1 MAGNT
6 GGPWGGGGNSGGNSG
21 GNNGSNGG
29 SNGNG
34 SNGDGNRGNN
44 GGGRRP
50 DGEGSQIPEI
60 DELVKKGQEQLR
72 VLMGGRG
79 GKGGSGGGQGGGAGP
94 AFTRGTVGLGIAAAV
109 VLWGLASFYTVKPEE
124 QSVELFLGEFS
135 GIGEQ
140 GLNFAPW
147 PLVKAEVFAVTTNQT
162 ESIGEGRGS
171 AGNEGL
177 MLTTDE
183 NIVDI
188 DFEVVWN
195 IKNAKDYKFSLKEP
209 QAAVIAIS
217 EAAMREIISQSEL
230 APILSRDRGLVE
242 QSVQELIQ
250 RTLDNRKTGINILR
264 VNVKKVEP
272 PSQVVR
278 MVNAD
283 GSVEDVSV
291 VDAFLDVQAAEQER
305 DRLERQ
311 ADAYANRK
319 AAEARGESAQLLEAA
334 EGYRARLVNGSI
346 GEASAFLA
354 VLAEYKA
361 APEVTRKRLYLETM
375 EKVLGDVD
383 KIILENNENGQGV
396 VPYLPLN
403 ELRKNGGSN

>member
-6 GGPWGGGGNSGGNSG
+6 GGPWGGGGNSGGND
-21 GNNGSNGG
+21 GG
-29 SNGNG
+29 SNGSG
-34 SNGDGNRGNN
+34 GNRGNN

-50 DGEGSQIPEI
+50 DDEGSQIPEI

-79 GKGGSGGGQGGGAGP
+79 GKGGSGGPGGSAGP
-94 AFTRGTVGLGIAAAV
+94 AFTRGTVGLGLVAAV

-135 GIGEQ
+135 GIGTE

-147 PLVKAEVFAVTTNQT
+147 PFVKAEVFAVTTNQT
-162 ESIGEGRGS
+162 ETIGEGRGAS
-171 AGNEGL
+171 GNEGL

-209 QAAVIAIS
+209 QAAVVAIS

-230 APILSRDRGLVE
+230 APILSRDRGVVE
-242 QSVQELIQ
+242 QTVQELIQ
-250 RTLDNRKTGINILR
+250 LTLDNRETGINILR

-272 PSQVVR
+272 PSQEVDVLTTNGTAR
-278 MVNAD
+278 R
-283 GSVEDVSV
+283 VSV

-334 EGYRARLVNGSI
+334 EGYRARVVNDAV
-346 GEASAFLA
+346 GEASRFLA
-354 VLAEYKA
+354 VLTEYKA

-375 EKVLGDVD
+375 ENVLSDVD
-383 KIILENNENGQGV
+383 KIILENGGEGGQGV